1 MHCEMA
7 HNSLLEL
14 PGCWECLNLPSVTR
28 CLAWRL
34 RLTMSYLYAMGDY
47 TTRSKSTSALWCRSW
62 CFADGPEWVARRRF
76 WPTKKQTAVYALR
89 GEPLDSKNMS
99 LVLDVI
105 KYTSLHVQLVF
116 KYYFNKD
123 IKRQRRYQEVDFLIC
138 YDETMRPDFKKIPL
152 FEDEVVLVT
161 EKNTLIFVR
170 HWPCETFSINSMR
183 WYRRLKWWRLPHASW
198 LIACLLIWIL
208 RYSQCLS

>member
-1 MHCEMA
+1 
-7 HNSLLEL
+7 
-14 PGCWECLNLPSVTR
+14 
-28 CLAWRL
+28 
-34 RLTMSYLYAMGDY
+34 
-47 TTRSKSTSALWCRSW
+47 
-62 CFADGPEWVARRRF
+62 
-76 WPTKKQTAVYALR
+76 
-89 GEPLDSKNMS
+89 MS

-123 IKRQRRYQEVDFLIC
+123 VKRQRRYQEVDFLIC

-170 HWPCETFSINSMR
+170 N
-183 WYRRLKWWRLPHASW
+183 
-198 LIACLLIWIL
+198 
-208 RYSQCLS
+208 